1 MRIDTMEHQMRVR
14 DDDRML
20 SGPEKAAV
28 ILFSLGR
35 EKGAKLM
42 GKLDEDE
49 IRILSRSMAQLG
61 SITSKACEQLLREFT
76 DHFANS
82 TSVIGTYESTERML
96 SLFLPDE
103 RVMEIMGDIRGAAG
117 RSMWEKLSTV
127 NEQMLASY
135 LQSEHPQTAAVILSK
150 IRSSHA
156 AKVVTV
162 LPAEFRAE
170 VLRRMIEMEY
180 VQKDVLKDVEETLHS
195 EFMVNYARMLG
206 NDSHMR
212 IAEILNQVD
221 RTRLSE
227 IMVEIEG
234 EVPQS
239 AEIIKSLMFTFDDLV
254 KLDSR
259 SLQLVVQS
267 VEIDTLIL
275 ALKGVKD
282 ELRDLFFDNLSERVR
297 TIVRSELEL
306 MGPVR
311 ASDVEGAQARIVRL
325 AKDMEARGDIVLDQ
339 KNAAKRMVY

>member
-1 MRIDTMEHQMRVR
+1 MEEQVKPGAE
-14 DDDRML
+14 DRLL

-35 EKGAKLM
+35 ERGAKLM
-42 GKLDEDE
+42 ERLDEDE

-61 SITSKACEQLLREFT
+61 SITSSVCERLLREFT

-82 TSVIGTYESTERML
+82 SAVVGTYDSTEKML

-156 AKVVTV
+156 AKVVNV
-162 LPAEFRAE
+162 LPGQFRAE

-221 RTRLSE
+221 RAQLPE
-227 IMVEIEG
+227 IMGEIEG

-239 AEIIKSLMFTFDDLV
+239 AEIIRSLMFTFDDLV
-254 KLDSR
+254 KLDAR
-259 SLQLVVQS
+259 SFRTIIQAI
-267 VEIDTLIL
+267 EIDTLIL

-282 ELRDLFFDNLSERVR
+282 EVKETFFENLSERVSA
-297 TIVRSELEL
+297 IVRSELEL

-311 ASDVEGAQARIVRL
+311 AADVEGAQARIVRV
-325 AKDMEARGDIVLDQ
+325 AKDLEARGEIVLEQ
-339 KNAAKRMVY
+339 NERKAAMVY

>member
-1 MRIDTMEHQMRVR
+1 MEEQVKAGAE
-14 DDDRML
+14 DRLL
-20 SGPEKAAV
+20 SGSEKAAV

-35 EKGAKLM
+35 ERGAKLM
-42 GKLDEDE
+42 EKLDEDE

-61 SITSKACEQLLREFT
+61 SITSSVCERLLREFT

-82 TSVIGTYESTERML
+82 SAVVGTYDSTEKML

-156 AKVVTV
+156 AKVVNV
-162 LPAEFRAE
+162 LPGQFRAE

-221 RTRLSE
+221 RTQLPD
-227 IMVEIEG
+227 IMGEIEG
-234 EVPQS
+234 EAPQS
-239 AEIIKSLMFTFDDLV
+239 AEIIRSLMFTFDDLV
-254 KLDSR
+254 KLDAR
-259 SLQLVVQS
+259 SFRTIIQAI
-267 VEIDTLIL
+267 EIDTLIL
-275 ALKGVKD
+275 ALKGVK
-282 ELRDLFFDNLSERVR
+282 EEVKETFFENLSERVSA
-297 TIVRSELEL
+297 IVRSELEL

-311 ASDVEGAQARIVRL
+311 AADVEGAQARIVRV
-325 AKDMEARGDIVLDQ
+325 AKDLEGRGEIVLEQ
-339 KNAAKRMVY
+339 NERKKAMVY

>member
-1 MRIDTMEHQMRVR
+1 MEEQVKPGAE
-14 DDDRML
+14 DRLL

-35 EKGAKLM
+35 ERGAKLM
-42 GKLDEDE
+42 ERLDEDE

-61 SITSKACEQLLREFT
+61 SITSNVCERLLREFT

-82 TSVIGTYESTERML
+82 SAVVGTYDSTEKML

-156 AKVVTV
+156 AKVVNV
-162 LPAEFRAE
+162 LPGQFRAE

-221 RTRLSE
+221 RAQLPE
-227 IMVEIEG
+227 IMGEIEG

-239 AEIIKSLMFTFDDLV
+239 AEIIRSLMFTFDDLV
-254 KLDSR
+254 KLDAR
-259 SLQLVVQS
+259 SFRTIIQAI
-267 VEIDTLIL
+267 EIDTLIL

-282 ELRDLFFDNLSERVR
+282 EVKETFFENLSERVSA
-297 TIVRSELEL
+297 IVRSELEL

-311 ASDVEGAQARIVRL
+311 AADVEGAQARIVRV
-325 AKDMEARGDIVLDQ
+325 AKDLEARGEIVLEQ
-339 KNAAKRMVY
+339 NERKAAMVY

>member
-1 MRIDTMEHQMRVR
+1 MEEQVKPGAE
-14 DDDRML
+14 DRLL
-20 SGPEKAAV
+20 SGAEKAAV

-35 EKGAKLM
+35 ERGAKLM
-42 GKLDEDE
+42 ERLDEDE

-61 SITSKACEQLLREFT
+61 SITSSVCERLLREFT

-82 TSVIGTYESTERML
+82 SAVVGTYDSTEKML

-156 AKVVTV
+156 AKVVNV
-162 LPAEFRAE
+162 LPGQFRAE

-221 RTRLSE
+221 RTQLPE
-227 IMVEIEG
+227 IMGEIEG

-239 AEIIKSLMFTFDDLV
+239 AEIIRSLMFTFDDLV
-254 KLDSR
+254 KLDAR
-259 SLQLVVQS
+259 SFRTIIQAI
-267 VEIDTLIL
+267 EIDTLIL

-282 ELRDLFFDNLSERVR
+282 EVKETFFENLSERVSA
-297 TIVRSELEL
+297 IVRSELEL

-311 ASDVEGAQARIVRL
+311 ATDVEGAQARIVRV
-325 AKDMEARGDIVLDQ
+325 AKDLEARGEIVLEQ
-339 KNAAKRMVY
+339 NERKAAMVY

>member
-1 MRIDTMEHQMRVR
+1 MEEQAKAGVE
-14 DDDRML
+14 DRL
-20 SGPEKAAV
+20 LNGSEKAAV

-35 EKGAKLM
+35 ERGAKLM
-42 GKLDEDE
+42 EKLDEDE

-61 SITSKACEQLLREFT
+61 SITSSVCERLLREFT

-82 TSVIGTYESTERML
+82 TAVVGTYESTEKML
-96 SLFLPDE
+96 SLFLSDE

-156 AKVVTV
+156 AKVVNV
-162 LPAEFRAE
+162 LPGQFRAE

-221 RTRLSE
+221 RTQLPA
-227 IMVEIEG
+227 IMGEIEG

-239 AEIIKSLMFTFDDLV
+239 AEIIRSLMFTFDDLV
-254 KLDSR
+254 KLDAR
-259 SLQLVVQS
+259 SFRTIIQS
-267 VEIDTLIL
+267 IEIDTIIL

-282 ELRDLFFDNLSERVR
+282 EVKETFFENLSDRVS

-311 ASDVEGAQARIVRL
+311 ATDVEGAQARVVRV
-325 AKDMEARGDIVLDQ
+325 AKDLEARGEILLEQNDR
-339 KNAAKRMVY
+339 KRAMVY

>member
-1 MRIDTMEHQMRVR
+1 MEEQVKPGAE
-14 DDDRML
+14 DRLL

-35 EKGAKLM
+35 ERGAKLM
-42 GKLDEDE
+42 ERLDEDE

-61 SITSKACEQLLREFT
+61 SITSSVCERLLREFT

-82 TSVIGTYESTERML
+82 SAVVGTYDSTEKML

-156 AKVVTV
+156 AKVVNV
-162 LPAEFRAE
+162 LPGQFRAE

-221 RTRLSE
+221 RAQLPE
-227 IMVEIEG
+227 IMGEIEG

-239 AEIIKSLMFTFDDLV
+239 AEIIRSLMFTFDDLV
-254 KLDSR
+254 KLDAR
-259 SLQLVVQS
+259 SFRTIIQAI
-267 VEIDTLIL
+267 EIDTLIL

-282 ELRDLFFDNLSERVR
+282 EVKETFFDNLSERVSA
-297 TIVRSELEL
+297 IVRSELEL

-311 ASDVEGAQARIVRL
+311 AADVEGAQARIVRV
-325 AKDMEARGDIVLDQ
+325 AKDLEARGEIVLEQ
-339 KNAAKRMVY
+339 NERKAAMVY

>member
-1 MRIDTMEHQMRVR
+1 MEEQVKPGAE
-14 DDDRML
+14 DRLL

-35 EKGAKLM
+35 ERGAKLM
-42 GKLDEDE
+42 ERLDEDE

-61 SITSKACEQLLREFT
+61 SITSNVCERLLREFT

-82 TSVIGTYESTERML
+82 SAVVGTYDSTEKML

-156 AKVVTV
+156 AKVVNV
-162 LPAEFRAE
+162 LPGQFRAE

-221 RTRLSE
+221 RAQLPE
-227 IMVEIEG
+227 IMGEIEG

-239 AEIIKSLMFTFDDLV
+239 AEIIRSLMFTFDDLV
-254 KLDSR
+254 KLDAR
-259 SLQLVVQS
+259 SFRTIIQAI
-267 VEIDTLIL
+267 EIDTLIL

-282 ELRDLFFDNLSERVR
+282 EVKETFFDNLSERVSA
-297 TIVRSELEL
+297 IVRSELEL

-311 ASDVEGAQARIVRL
+311 AADVEGAQARIVRV
-325 AKDMEARGDIVLDQ
+325 AKDLEARGEIVLEQ
-339 KNAAKRMVY
+339 NERKAAMVY